1 MNEQIAK
8 KSLIDSKK
16 KETLYQKNNKKKNP
30 KSFLSKILFKIPFSL
45 ISKIDQFQ
53 FFYGLPVDSQGIP
66 ISILNNTDYIGSDF
80 EKHVN
85 NRIEES
91 VENNSLNKTNN
102 NINKRKSNA
111 SSCPTKLSL
120 NQNEAGLL

>member
-8 KSLIDSKK
+8 KSLIDNKK

-30 KSFLSKILFKIPFSL
+30 KSFLSKILYRIPFSL
-45 ISKIDQFQ
+45 ISKIDQVQ
-53 FFYGLPVDSQGIP
+53 FFYGLSVDSQGVP
-66 ISILNNTDYIGSDF
+66 LSIINNTDYIGSDF
-80 EKHVN
+80 ERHVN
-85 NRIEES
+85 NRIEEPI
-91 VENNSLNKTNN
+91 ENNSLKTNN

-120 NQNEAGLL
+120 NQNEAG